1 MRSFCL
7 EHGDELLILAF
18 GQLAGCEENVDLFL
32 KAVGLAALDHAL
44 QSAIQHSR
52 FPPFSIIPRDP
63 AQAGSVGIRDHKEQL
78 SKPKSTIEQLVDKVC
93 GYNEV
98 EEVKK
103 EAITLLEQIVE
114 SKKAIGV
121 NYSGDSKFLDKLK
134 NKETHE

>member
-1 MRSFCL
+1 MSKL
-7 EHGDELLILAF
+7 EQIATIDYCYWRLEKLNEA
-18 GQLAGCEENVDLFL
+18 
-32 KAVGLAALDHAL
+32 
-44 QSAIQHSR
+44 
-52 FPPFSIIPRDP
+52 
-63 AQAGSVGIRDHKEQL
+63 L
-78 SKPKSTIEQLVDKVC
+78 SKPKSTMERLVDKAC

-121 NYSGDSKFLDKLK
+121 NYLGDSKFLDKLK

>member
-1 MRSFCL
+1 MKREIKFRGKSTDT
-7 EHGDELLILAF
+7 G
-18 GQLAGCEENVDLFL
+18 
-32 KAVGLAALDHAL
+32 KW
-44 QSAIQHSR
+44 
-52 FPPFSIIPRDP
+52 
-63 AQAGSVGIRDHKEQL
+63 
-78 SKPKSTIEQLVDKVC
+78 KPKSTMEQLVDKAC